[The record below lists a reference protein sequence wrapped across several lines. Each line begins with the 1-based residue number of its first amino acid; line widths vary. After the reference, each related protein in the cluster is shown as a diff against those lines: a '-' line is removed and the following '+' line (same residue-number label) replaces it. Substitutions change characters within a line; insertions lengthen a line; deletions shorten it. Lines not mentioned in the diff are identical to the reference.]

1 METEIYTEEW
11 DEIEWNRHIRIKIN
25 GIDTLI
31 ISVLMFFWKIVHF
44 SKNIFWKTI
53 LFSDVW

>member
-11 DEIEWNRHIRIKIN
+11 DEIEWNRYIRIKIN

-44 SKNIFWKTI
+44 SKNIF
-53 LFSDVW
+53 

>member
-11 DEIEWNRHIRIKIN
+11 DEIEWNRYIRIKIN

-31 ISVLMFFWKIVHF
+31 ISVLMFFLENSSFFKKYF
-44 SKNIFWKTI
+44 LENYFIF
-53 LFSDVW
+53 